1 VYDLSGVEKAHYE
14 VGLINNV
21 DVRQGIYLNDST
33 RIDIAAGSNRTDN
46 TITVMGIRPDGT
58 LYEILASKIQSAFSE
73 VYGFCLYHDLA
84 SRTVYAIVNN
94 KEGLVEQW
102 KLLSRDGQTLEG
114 ELSRTFRA
122 GATQLEGCVGDDELG
137 WLYIGEEDHGFR
149 KFRAHPDSAANG
161 ILIDSVK
168 SDYLKDDIEGITILY
183 GLEGKGYLIV
193 SSQGNNSYAV
203 YRREGD
209 NGYLGTFVIE
219 DGETID
225 GVAETDG
232 IDVLAQPLGPLFPQG
247 IFVAQDGFNRDDG
260 KAANQNFKAVRWEK
274 IREKLSLTY

>member
-1 VYDLSGVEKAHYE
+1 
-14 VGLINNV
+14 
-21 DVRQGIYLNDST
+21 
-33 RIDIAAGSNRTDN
+33 
-46 TITVMGIRPDGT
+46 M
-58 LYEILASKIQSAFSE
+58 ASKIQSAFSE

-102 KLLSRDGQTLEG
+102 RLFSRDGLKLEG

-137 WLYIGEEDHGFR
+137 WLYIGEEVRGFW

-168 SDYLKDDIEGITILY
+168 SAYLKEDIEGITILY
-183 GLEGKGYLIV
+183 GPEGKGYVIV

-203 YRREGD
+203 YRREGA
-209 NGYLGTFVIE
+209 NEYLGTFVID
-219 DGETID
+219 DGESID

-247 IFVAQDGFNRDDG
+247 IFIAQDGFNRDGG
-260 KAANQNFKAVRWEK
+260 KAVNQNFKAVRWEK
-274 IREKLSLTY
+274 IREKLSLIF